1 MLTLTLLSPQVSEI
15 LLHPGSHSE
24 SESDSGV
31 ALLRLKD
38 KAKISERS
46 LPVCLPKTRGGGEPP
61 PPPEAAYTTRWV
73 LAARHRDT
81 PSGQTQ
87 LVRVGDVSQCGREFT
102 QRGAGETVGGGSPLC
117 VIKEPPPLQ
126 RASPALVPGITVA
139 PAALSSASGVLS
151 DGRAPE
157 ASGKVWQL
165 LGLESSSLKVEEERW
180 HRQTRIGNFRDWIE
194 ANMK

>member
-1 MLTLTLLSPQVSEI
+1 MLTLTLLSSQVSEI

-61 PPPEAAYTTRWV
+61 PEAAYTARWV
-73 LAARHRDT
+73 LAARHGDA
-81 PSGQTQ
+81 PSGQTR
-87 LVRVGDVSQCGREFT
+87 LVRVGDVSQCGREFA
-102 QRGAGETVGGGSPLC
+102 QRGAGETVVGGSPLC

-126 RASPALVPGITVA
+126 RASLALVQGITVA
-139 PAALSSASGVLS
+139 PAALSSASAVLS

-157 ASGKVWQL
+157 APSKVWQL
-165 LGLESSSLKVEEERW
+165 LGLESSSLEEEEERW